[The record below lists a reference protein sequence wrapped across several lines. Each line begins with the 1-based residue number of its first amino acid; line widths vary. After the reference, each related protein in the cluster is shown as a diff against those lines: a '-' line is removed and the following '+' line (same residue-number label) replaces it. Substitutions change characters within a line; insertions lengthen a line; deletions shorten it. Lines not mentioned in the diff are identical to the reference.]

1 MEFSKEEKQKFTK
14 VEQLANQKN
23 GITLVALVVT
33 IVVLLILASV
43 TITYVLG
50 DNSIIK
56 KAQEAK
62 IEIRAGSVQEE
73 ADMWRGLKSTKEYL
87 NNPQIESLEQ
97 LLERLVSTGQLT
109 KKEKAEVEETGQVT
123 IGTKTIIFGKQ
134 AKTLVNAF
142 QNRRNTSG
150 RLFRI

>member
-1 MEFSKEEKQKFTK
+1 MESNIKKGVKSNGE
-14 VEQLANQKN
+14 